1 MIGFI
6 LTRHVN
12 SKLTNKYWIECV
24 KQIRQIY
31 KNNIIMIIDDNSN
44 YDYVNYIK
52 YPNILNNC
60 VVIQSQYKARGEL
73 LPYYYFYKNKLF
85 DKAFIIHDSVFI
97 KSLININEDEEIKFL
112 WQFNNHQW
120 DDRKKEE
127 ELISY
132 LNHNNELLQIHC
144 NTNLWHGCFGVMAF
158 IHYDFLKHIVEKYN
172 FFILLNHVT
181 TKHDRCCLERV
192 FAVICNC
199 ENKKLIHDSSIFGII
214 HNHVHSFKYD
224 YNNYLHD
231 KSNEN
236 LKIVKV
242 WSGR

>member
-73 LPYYYFYKNKLF
+73 LHYYYFYKNKLF
-85 DKAFIIHDSVFI
+85 DKAFIIHDYVFI

-112 WQFNNHQW
+112 WQFNNT
-120 DDRKKEE
+120 
-127 ELISY
+127 Y
-132 LNHNNELLQIHC
+132 
-144 NTNLWHGCFGVMAF
+144 F
-158 IHYDFLKHIVEKYN
+158 
-172 FFILLNHVT
+172 
-181 TKHDRCCLERV
+181 
-192 FAVICNC
+192 
-199 ENKKLIHDSSIFGII
+199 
-214 HNHVHSFKYD
+214 
-224 YNNYLHD
+224 
-231 KSNEN
+231 
-236 LKIVKV
+236 
-242 WSGR
+242 